1 MFPQPFIFADALHW
15 HAYIPIQAAA
25 ETAYVQLVAPTR
37 IVLGDDS
44 RDLLAGRR
52 FALPGDVTRASRRFC
67 LGGLFGG
74 AAALVVT
81 FLTVFFVAGIF
92 FPFLINKV
100 LLPH

>member
-52 FALPGDVTRASRRFC
+52 FALPGDAVFALADF
-67 LGGLFGG
+67 LEAVAFG

>member
-1 MFPQPFIFADALHW
+1 MYSWLPQPALYLAITLVTFLQAEDLLCPATSHE
-15 HAYIPIQAAA
+15 QAA
-25 ETAYVQLVAPTR
+25 V
-37 IVLGDDS
+37 
-44 RDLLAGRR
+44 
-52 FALPGDVTRASRRFC
+52 FALADFLEAVAF
-67 LGGLFGG
+67 G